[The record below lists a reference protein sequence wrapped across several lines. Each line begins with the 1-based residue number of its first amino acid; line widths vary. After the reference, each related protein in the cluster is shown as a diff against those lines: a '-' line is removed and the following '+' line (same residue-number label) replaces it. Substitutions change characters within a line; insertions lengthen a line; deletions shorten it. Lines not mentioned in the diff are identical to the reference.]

1 MTSSTDPWAIIAAKI
16 RTLDPSRS
24 FYEVKA
30 QLDDIR
36 GGWRQYDLLATIDFT
51 PRFIEEYAPAH
62 SRSRFEIMVTNT
74 ASCFSLER
82 AAMALRD
89 LQTAYT
95 LAMALDA
102 ILAGWEYDHENK
114 GAAIRKAPR

>member
-82 AAMALRD
+82 AAMAL
-89 LQTAYT
+89 
-95 LAMALDA
+95 DA